1 MKLASLD
8 STKKKKSLI
17 KTTELKSSIEKELI
31 AIKDKDS
38 DKLFKQP
45 QIKNISSLSIAS
57 LNFKKSIEEESQDV
71 NLELPNDDFTDNDF
85 EIAWK
90 KFCELEKKDG
100 NNNILS
106 LLKMNQPFIIDN
118 VIIINTINK
127 MNYKE
132 VKGYKSK
139 IQTFISKELNNYSI
153 SIDVKLSEETD
164 KKKFLDSKEKLKMIQ
179 ENNDSII
186 SLIEEF
192 NLRI

>member
-1 MKLASLD
+1 M
-8 STKKKKSLI
+8 I
-17 KTTELKSSIEKELI
+17 SSIEKEILQ
-31 AIKDKDS
+31 IKHKES
-38 DKLFKQP
+38 VILFKQP
-45 QIKNISSLSIAS
+45 QIEDISSLSIAS
-57 LNFKKSIEEESQDV
+57 LNFKKSVEDENDDV
-71 NLELPNDDFTDNDF
+71 DIDFPNDDFTNNDF

-106 LLKMNQPFIIDN
+106 LLKMNQPLINDN

-132 VKGYKSK
+132 MKGYKSK
-139 IQTFISKELNNYSI
+139 IQEFISKELNNYSI

-164 KKKFLDSKEKLKMIQ
+164 KKKFLDSKEKLKIIQ
-179 ENNDSII
+179 ESNKSII
-186 SLIEEF
+186 TLIEEF

>member
-1 MKLASLD
+1 M
-8 STKKKKSLI
+8 
-17 KTTELKSSIEKELI
+17 EKEFLEI
-31 AIKDKDS
+31 EYKDS

-45 QIKNISSLSIAS
+45 NIKDISSLSIAS
-57 LNFKKSIEEESQDV
+57 LNFKKSIEKVSEDED
-71 NLELPNDDFTDNDF
+71 LELPNDDFTDNDF

-106 LLKMNQPFIIDN
+106 LLKMDQPFINDN
-118 VIIINTINK
+118 VIFINTINK

-132 VKGYKSK
+132 MNGYKSK
-139 IQTFISKELNNYSI
+139 ILTFISKELNNYSI
-153 SIDVKLSEETD
+153 TVDVKLSEDID
-164 KKKFLDSKEKLKMIQ
+164 KKKFLSSKEKLEMIQ
-179 ENNDSII
+179 ENNKSII

>member
-1 MKLASLD
+1 
-8 STKKKKSLI
+8 
-17 KTTELKSSIEKELI
+17 
-31 AIKDKDS
+31 
-38 DKLFKQP
+38 
-45 QIKNISSLSIAS
+45 
-57 LNFKKSIEEESQDV
+57 
-71 NLELPNDDFTDNDF
+71 
-85 EIAWK
+85 
-90 KFCELEKKDG
+90 
-100 NNNILS
+100 
-106 LLKMNQPFIIDN
+106 MNQPFIIDN

-186 SLIEEF
+186 SFSVYLFE
-192 NLRI
+192 